1 MLAAAP
7 NAGLFYI
14 CNPNN
19 PTGTLTSKADIDW
32 LVANKPAGSI
42 VMVDEA
48 YIHLSKSAVPAT
60 DLVAKD
66 KDVVILRTFSKLY
79 GMAGLRAGAAIARP
93 DLLEKIRP
101 YSAGAMPITGMV
113 GATTSLKSKNLVAER
128 RKIIADI
135 REDTFSFLTAKNV
148 DFIPSESNCF
158 MINVKRPGKEFY
170 QAMAEQK
177 VFIGRAWP
185 VWANHVRVSVGSKDE
200 MAKFKE
206 AFAKVYN
213 S

>member
-1 MLAAAP
+1 
-7 NAGLFYI
+7 
-14 CNPNN
+14 
-19 PTGTLTSKADIDW
+19 
-32 LVANKPAGSI
+32 
-42 VMVDEA
+42 
-48 YIHLSKSAVPAT
+48 
-60 DLVAKD
+60 
-66 KDVVILRTFSKLY
+66 VILRTFSKIY

-113 GATTSLKSKNLVAER
+113 GATASLKSKNLVAER
-128 RKIIADI
+128 RKIMADI

-170 QAMAEQK
+170 QEMAAQN

-185 VWANHVRVSVGSKDE
+185 VWPQHVRVSVGSKEE

-213 S
+213 T

>member
-7 NAGLFYI
+7 NAGLYYI

-19 PTGTLTSKADIDW
+19 PTGTLTSRADIEW
-32 LVANKPAGSI
+32 LVANKPAGSV
-42 VMVDEA
+42 VMIDEA
-48 YIHLSKSAVPAT
+48 YIHIAGNQPAT
-60 DLVAKD
+60 DLVAAG
-66 KDVVILRTFSKLY
+66 KDVVILRTFSKLD

-113 GATTSLKSKNLVAER
+113 GATASLKSKNLVAER
-128 RKIIADI
+128 RQIMGDI
-135 REDTFSFLTAKNV
+135 REDTFRFLTKMNV
-148 DFIPSESNCF
+148 DFIPAESNCF

-170 QAMAEQK
+170 QQMAAQK
-177 VFIGRAWP
+177 VYIGRAWP
-185 VWANHVRVSVGSKDE
+185 VWPKHVRVSVGSKDE

-213 S
+213 T